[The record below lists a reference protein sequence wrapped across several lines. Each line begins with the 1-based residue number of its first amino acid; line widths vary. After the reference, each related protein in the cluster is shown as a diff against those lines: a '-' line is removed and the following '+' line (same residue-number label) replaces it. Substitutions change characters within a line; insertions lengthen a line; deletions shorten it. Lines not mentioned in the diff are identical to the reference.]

1 VLHALIIVSSLLE
14 SLPMYMMIGIIL
26 VIGISQFNRIA
37 GGILGVV
44 FWGAVAVIGSAAYD
58 QGGGIG
64 VPGFRFS
71 RELFYGVCGLFSAF
85 SAFSAYTAYTKRSRI
100 KRALPRDDSTTDE

>member
-1 VLHALIIVSSLLE
+1 MANLLE

-44 FWGAVAVIGSAAYD
+44 FWVAVAVIGSSAYD

-71 RELFYGVCGLFSAF
+71 RELFYGICGLFAAF
-85 SAFSAYTAYTKRSRI
+85 SAFSAYTAYTRRSRI
-100 KRALPRDDSTTDE
+100 RQARPRDDSAIDE